1 MIGPLFNL
9 GAGAAQAGYG
19 LYQENQAK
27 KKLAQADAMAS
38 GPIRSQAARNRI
50 ARQESDSQS
59 AIDSALRSQ
68 ATQAIQISNTGGSRA
83 LQAAT
88 PALLRATEM
97 TTGRALDRLGSLGAR
112 TGRLEDKIN
121 LQTSN
126 AGVVDN
132 RNRLNK
138 AADAA
143 RTATLGGVSSV
154 IGGFAGIAGSM
165 GERSKRTKDTPV
177 EDVISVQE
185 KEEFVGNAG
194 SPMLDPLQAMLNQ
207 TKRNPSQSGGGFKN
221 MPPIN
226 PALLKPMVED
236 EFGQRLA
243 AEEEFE
249 KELTSRSLGSP
260 MGSEGFNGFEHGGE
274 VEKTPG
280 EFDHEDNPIDIV
292 QEGDKIG
299 EMTGGEY
306 IFNPE
311 QAEELLQLSV
321 KGDTKLHRFIRNLLS
336 KEQFK

>member
-68 ATQAIQISNTGGSRA
+68 ATQALQISNTGGSRA

-132 RNRLNK
+132 RNRLNQ

-143 RTATLGGVSSV
+143 RTAASPRPRSSSTV
-154 IGGFAGIAGSM
+154 WARGLSAAATAASTDGLLFARGPSADGTTRGAKLPIHPVV
-165 GERSKRTKDTPV
+165 TTP
-177 EDVISVQE
+177 
-185 KEEFVGNAG
+185 
-194 SPMLDPLQAMLNQ
+194 
-207 TKRNPSQSGGGFKN
+207 
-221 MPPIN
+221 
-226 PALLKPMVED
+226 
-236 EFGQRLA
+236 
-243 AEEEFE
+243 
-249 KELTSRSLGSP
+249 
-260 MGSEGFNGFEHGGE
+260 
-274 VEKTPG
+274 
-280 EFDHEDNPIDIV
+280 
-292 QEGDKIG
+292 
-299 EMTGGEY
+299 
-306 IFNPE
+306 
-311 QAEELLQLSV
+311 
-321 KGDTKLHRFIRNLLS
+321 
-336 KEQFK
+336 

>member
-68 ATQAIQISNTGGSRA
+68 ATQALQISNTGGSRA

-88 PALLRATEM
+88 PGLLRATEM

-132 RNRLNK
+132 RNRLNQ

-143 RTATLGGVSSV
+143 RTATLGGVSSM
-154 IGGFAGIAGSM
+154 IGGLAGIAGSI
-165 GERSKRTKDTPV
+165 GERSKGTKDTPV

-207 TKRNPSQSGGGFKN
+207 TKRNPSQSTGGFKN
-221 MPPIN
+221 IPSKGFN
-226 PALLKPMVED
+226 MVED
-236 EFGQRLA
+236 EFAAKLA

-249 KELTSRSLGSP
+249 KELTSGSP

-280 EFDHEDNPIDIV
+280 EFDHEENPIDIV

>member
-68 ATQAIQISNTGGSRA
+68 ATQALQISNTGGSRA

-88 PALLRATEM
+88 PGLLRATEM

-132 RNRLNK
+132 RNRLNQ

-143 RTATLGGVSSV
+143 RTATLGGVSSM
-154 IGGFAGIAGSM
+154 IGGLAGIAGSI
-165 GERSKRTKDTPV
+165 GERSKGTKDTPV

-207 TKRNPSQSGGGFKN
+207 TKRNPSQSAGGFKN
-221 MPPIN
+221 IPSKGFN
-226 PALLKPMVED
+226 MVED
-236 EFGQRLA
+236 EFAAKLA

-249 KELTSRSLGSP
+249 KELTSGSP
-260 MGSEGFNGFEHGGE
+260 MGSEGFNGFFEHGGE

-280 EFDHEDNPIDIV
+280 EFDHEENPIDIV

>member
-68 ATQAIQISNTGGSRA
+68 ATQALQISNTGGSRA

-88 PALLRATEM
+88 PGLLRATEM

-132 RNRLNK
+132 RNRLNQ

-143 RTATLGGVSSV
+143 RTATLGGVSSM
-154 IGGFAGIAGSM
+154 IGGLAGIAGSI
-165 GERSKRTKDTPV
+165 GERSKGTKDTPV

-207 TKRNPSQSGGGFKN
+207 TKRNPSQSAGGFKN
-221 MPPIN
+221 IPSKGFN
-226 PALLKPMVED
+226 MVED
-236 EFGQRLA
+236 EFAAKLA

-249 KELTSRSLGSP
+249 KELTSGSP

-280 EFDHEDNPIDIV
+280 EFDHEENPIDIV

>member
-68 ATQAIQISNTGGSRA
+68 ATQALQISNTGGSRA

-88 PALLRATEM
+88 PGLLRATELS
-97 TTGRALDRLGSLGAR
+97 TGRALDRLGSLGAR

-132 RNRLNK
+132 RNRLNQ

-143 RTATLGGVSSV
+143 RTATLGGVSSM
-154 IGGFAGIAGSM
+154 IGGLAGIAGSM
-165 GERSKRTKDTPV
+165 GESSKTTKDTPV

-185 KEEFVGNAG
+185 KAEFVGNAG

-221 MPPIN
+221 IPTQSFNI
-226 PALLKPMVED
+226 VED
-236 EFGQRLA
+236 EFAAKLA

-249 KELTSRSLGSP
+249 KELTSGSP

-280 EFDHEDNPIDIV
+280 EFDHEENPIDIV